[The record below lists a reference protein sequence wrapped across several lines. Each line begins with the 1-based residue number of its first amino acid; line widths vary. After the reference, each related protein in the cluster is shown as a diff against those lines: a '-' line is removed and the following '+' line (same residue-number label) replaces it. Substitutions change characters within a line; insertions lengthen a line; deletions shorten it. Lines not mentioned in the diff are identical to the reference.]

1 MTLLQPTN
9 SECFS
14 LKLPVV
20 RGGSHH
26 MNESVR
32 NKLGLEYR
40 TGAAVTIT
48 RSNVYVHGGL
58 TLPLNLHQVNSLK
71 LQKELIL
78 YFAKHKSKDGIS
90 FQNLD
95 QYISSEV
102 FSLDLISRTWMHIPA
117 TVNEDSLPKS
127 MSPSNTEPEEEP
139 AAGISP
145 RSTPRSSIVS
155 MSPRNPLLCP
165 LKERSFHSICF
176 FDTALYMFGG
186 LIVSPQNGYELIA
199 TNELWRL
206 DLKGPKPAKWTLISD
221 DIRITRRFNHAMHV
235 KNEHSDTRDTKL
247 IIVGGLN
254 NLNEPINTVDVYNIT
269 KGCWQ
274 IDISPVKSLKL
285 DANIDNYP
293 ISLTND
299 NNFSILVENNE
310 AKIPALVFYTPNCQ
324 NTTDRSIQETKRDD
338 LSDGNEY
345 YNEEIEKDRIGKI
358 ISPITALPLMSHS
371 EGMRMAYNGFQKKE
385 FLVDPFNL
393 RSPTGD
399 YFGYNIIL
407 GGFYPDRDAKN
418 FKCYIF
424 DIPSGKWTRVGIK
437 CIDPQHVE
445 HRFWRVFVWKSHHQ
459 AFFLGTKKN
468 DGFLP
473 SVQRFD
479 YILTFGLSMLNAFN
493 KTFPSLLDTPLSIKQ
508 HELSASVLQNN
519 LNDIFKQQLILDSDQ
534 KLKDSEDNDKTDN
547 SASTAAPTQFEKYI
561 RYIAPSVELTNVR
574 SVFPPYAMV
583 LGKDALEIFG
593 KSLADFEFITSE
605 GDSIG
610 IPLYLLRSRW
620 GRYFDLLLSKSY
632 TKVVSDYEQSGVQSS
647 LVKTSPKSSRAGSTE
662 FGGDN
667 NGASIG
673 SFSNFFSNHGSG
685 SGTIDSGNSFSYTP
699 SAILEKSDENST
711 FNDEIKSSD
720 PSYKGKDL
728 FGAALSPNKEDAAG
742 EESISQS
749 EIPRR
754 FSGVSFRV
762 GDEDESIPPHAI
774 PKGNTVKF
782 HNKEAKKSSND
793 LNRTHTSA
801 STTSSSGGLIFRVPF
816 QEKGATTT
824 NSTPEYDLYVD
835 KSLDPKS
842 QQKRRSSLMALTPAD
857 KQKINY
863 PWKSD
868 FGNRRSSHP
877 TIPFRKN
884 DLSAS
889 QNLHHPFSRFGT
901 SARSSIS
908 YVSSISDRMGNSS
921 RSNSINNSGHNS
933 ITDLH
938 IPGILNVTLPPQKDL
953 PNEALPTPNVSSK
966 HSSLYDY
973 ELSEKSSPLSSRRP
987 SYINGTNIQ
996 DLKLSA
1002 EIVQNS
1008 LDKQLLDNS
1017 TDTDS
1022 RVSSISKGKLSQHS
1036 SKANDFT
1043 SYGHFRKSS
1052 ISNEKQRLSITSN
1065 TDSIDS
1071 HGSTFPVKLEPL
1083 MIPRSLYMPWPTL
1096 TVRAFS
1102 EFFYTGQVS
1111 SKWSLA
1117 PVVLDLLIMSKIY
1130 EIPLLYSLIAEVLYS
1145 LVGKKEESLYV
1156 VCNAAKLS
1164 FSDKVQDHFGGN
1176 KDKANDYLN
1185 NCVHYKEL
1193 IRIKDAL
1200 EGIED
1205 GFLDL
1210 DLLSKASRS
1219 HSLSSKG
1226 SSEGEGNKR
1235 TSSLKSD
1242 FSGPLSNF
1250 FRTMYDTSP
1259 RESLGSIG
1267 SFGATGNPL
1276 FEQRKST
1283 SFLSSK
1289 FKKKSSLSREIGTS
1303 IFDED
1308 QEYHRGDDIL
1318 YNPPDI
1324 EFRKPVQREESP
1336 HGGIDSTGQAAK
1348 KDSISPVDPLE
1359 IATSDDTSTSS
1370 STSSLESQDEQSNTR
1385 TWLPGLN
1392 QNNTTYPERPAEN
1405 SSRASLRD
1413 KGFYDIRHDSLPNLE
1428 SSLGVLSLKKMK
1440 KKVKKGENYFD
1451 DSIDPLMKINN
1462 TLNSPTKNRRN
1473 SSRVSG
1479 GGGSIAG
1486 MSTGKSQK
1494 DGIMSGN
1501 LNALTLENMLA
1512 PSSPPPVDY
1521 VIKSIYRTAVLVND
1535 SRLTIRCLDCLELS
1549 SCLRKSKK
1557 GIKSID
1563 ISTIT

>member
-9 SECFS
+9 SECFA

-20 RGGSHH
+20 RGASHH

-117 TVNEDSLPKS
+117 TVDEDSLPKS
-127 MSPSNTEPEEEP
+127 NPLPNIETDEEP
-139 AAGISP
+139 VGISP
-145 RSTPRSSIVS
+145 TSTPRSSVVS
-155 MSPRNPLLCP
+155 TSPRNPLLCP

-176 FDTALYMFGG
+176 FDTSLYIFGG

-199 TNELWRL
+199 TNELWKM
-206 DLKGPKPAKWTLISD
+206 DLKGSKPAKWTLISD
-221 DIRITRRFNHAMHV
+221 DIRIARRFNHSMHV

-247 IIVGGLN
+247 VIVGGLN
-254 NLNEPINTVDVYNIT
+254 NLNEPINTVDIYNIT
-269 KGCWQ
+269 KGCWEN
-274 IDISPVKSLKL
+274 DIMSLTSLKL
-285 DANIDNYP
+285 NANIDNYP
-293 ISLTND
+293 VSLTND

-324 NTTDRSIQETKRDD
+324 NTTDRTIQETKRDD
-338 LSDGNEY
+338 LSDGHEY
-345 YNEEIEKDRIGKI
+345 YNEEVEKDRIGKI
-358 ISPITALPLMSHS
+358 ISPITALPLMSNS

-385 FLVDPFNL
+385 YLVDPFNL
-393 RSPTGD
+393 TSPTGD

-407 GGFYPDRDAKN
+407 GGFYPDRGAKN

-437 CIDPQHVE
+437 CIDPQQVE

-468 DGFLP
+468 DGYLP

-493 KTFPSLLDTPLSIKQ
+493 KTFPTLLDTPVSIKQ
-508 HELSASVLQNN
+508 HDLSASVLQNN

-534 KLKDSEDNDKTDN
+534 KVKDGRDNEKTDG
-547 SASTAAPTQFEKYI
+547 STSTAAPTQFEKYI

-620 GRYFDLLLSKSY
+620 GRYFDLLLAKSY
-632 TKVVSDYEQSGVQSS
+632 TKVVSDYEQSGAQSS
-647 LVKTSPKSSRAGSTE
+647 LVKTSPRSSRAGSAE
-662 FGGDN
+662 FGGDKY
-667 NGASIG
+667 GSSIC
-673 SFSNFFSNHGSG
+673 SFSNFFSKHGSG
-685 SGTIDSGNSFSYTP
+685 AGTIDSGNSFSYAP
-699 SAILEKSDENST
+699 SSILEANDDNST
-711 FNDEIKSSD
+711 FSADLKGSD
-720 PSYKGKDL
+720 PSYQSKNL
-728 FGAALSPNKEDAAG
+728 FTSVPSTSKEDT
-742 EESISQS
+742 SVSNPQL

-754 FSGVSFRV
+754 FSNVSFRV
-762 GDEDESIPPHAI
+762 DDEDESIPPHAI
-774 PKGNTVKF
+774 PKNNMVKF
-782 HNKEAKKSSND
+782 NNKEAKKSSND
-793 LNRTHTSA
+793 LKRTHTSA
-801 STTSSSGGLIFRVPF
+801 STTSSSGGLVFRVPF
-816 QEKGATTT
+816 QEKSTTT
-824 NSTPEYDLYVD
+824 DSSPEYDIYVD

-868 FGNRRSSHP
+868 FGSRRSSHP

-884 DLSAS
+884 DLLIS
-889 QNLHHPFSRFGT
+889 QNSHHPSSRFGS

-908 YVSSISDRMGNSS
+908 YVSSMSDRMGNSS
-921 RSNSINNSGHNS
+921 RNNSRSNSGHNS

-938 IPGILNVTLPPQKDL
+938 IPGILNVIIPPQKDF
-953 PNEALPTPNVSSK
+953 PNETLPTPKVSSK
-966 HSSLYDY
+966 HSSLYEY
-973 ELSEKSSPLSSRRP
+973 ELSNKSSPLSSRRP
-987 SYINGTNIQ
+987 SYFKGTNIQ
-996 DLKLSA
+996 DLKLSSDV
-1002 EIVQNS
+1002 VQNS

-1022 RVSSISKGKLSQHS
+1022 RVSSISKGKLGNYS
-1036 SKANDFT
+1036 SRANDAT

-1052 ISNEKQRLSITSN
+1052 ISNEKQRLSVISS
-1065 TDSIDS
+1065 TDSVDS

-1130 EIPLLYSLIAEVLYS
+1130 EIPLLYSLVAEVLYS
-1145 LVGKKEESLYV
+1145 LIGKKEEGLYV
-1156 VCNAAKLS
+1156 VCNAARLS
-1164 FSDKVQDHFGGN
+1164 FRDKVRDHFGGN
-1176 KDKANDYLN
+1176 KDKANNYLN
-1185 NCVHYKEL
+1185 DCVHYKEL
-1193 IRIKDAL
+1193 VRIKEAL

-1205 GFLDL
+1205 GFLDV
-1210 DLLSKASRS
+1210 DLLAKASRS
-1219 HSLSSKG
+1219 YSMSSKG
-1226 SSEGEGNKR
+1226 SSSEGEGHNR
-1235 TSSLKSD
+1235 ISSLKSD
-1242 FSGPLSNF
+1242 LSGPLSNF

-1267 SFGATGNPL
+1267 SFGATSNPL

-1283 SFLSSK
+1283 SLLSSK
-1289 FKKKSSLSREIGTS
+1289 FKKKSSLSREIGAS
-1303 IFDED
+1303 VFDEGP
-1308 QEYHRGDDIL
+1308 EYNRGDDL
-1318 YNPPDI
+1318 VYNTPNI
-1324 EFRKPVQREESP
+1324 EFRKPVHREESP
-1336 HGGIDSTGQAAK
+1336 CGGISTTNQPNK
-1348 KDSISPVDPLE
+1348 KDSISPVDPLD
-1359 IATSDDTSTSS
+1359 IISSDETSTSS
-1370 STSSLESQDEQSNTR
+1370 STSSLDSLDEQSNAR
-1385 TWLPGLN
+1385 TWLPELS
-1392 QNNTTYPERPAEN
+1392 QNNNIYPERTTEN
-1405 SSRASLRD
+1405 SSKASLRE
-1413 KGFYDIRHDSLPNLE
+1413 KSFRETRGDSLPNLE

-1440 KKVKKGENYFD
+1440 KKVKKGEDYFD
-1451 DSIDPLMKINN
+1451 DSIDPLMKISNA
-1462 TLNSPTKNRRN
+1462 LNSPSKNRRN
-1473 SSRVSG
+1473 SSKVS

-1486 MSTGKSQK
+1486 ISTGKSHK
-1494 DGIMSGN
+1494 DGITPGN
-1501 LNALTLENMLA
+1501 MNSLTLESMLA
-1512 PSSPPPVDY
+1512 HASPPPVDY